1 MIELNLCGYVKKI
14 DNIELNFVGIVEI
27 WLLEDNKVLNLVH
40 KMKIFD
46 HFNL

>member
-1 MIELNLCGYVKKI
+1 MWVSQKI

-27 WLLEDNKVLNLVH
+27 WLLEDNKVMDLDH